1 MLYTQVEDAIELDS
15 GRFPRPLRGRV
26 DGDCVVL
33 NGQIFAQFHTG
44 RRGNTGRKG
53 CRSYVSVSLFFRK
66 AVI

>member
-1 MLYTQVEDAIELDS
+1 MLYTQVEEAIELDF
-15 GRFPRPLRGRV
+15 GRFPRPLRERG

-44 RRGNTGRKG
+44 RQGNTGRKG
-53 CRSYVSVSLFFRK
+53 CCSYVSVSLFFRK